1 MSNSNGKGKLTNKER
16 LKLMQKLGAEIVAS
30 KSGIIGN
37 VNTSGSEKALPDHLK
52 CDDFMLYTADQEL
65 GAASGTFMLFIL
77 KRLVD
82 KL

>member
-37 VNTSGSEKALPDHLK
+37 ISTSRSEKALPDHLK
-52 CDDFMLYTADQEL
+52 CDSFLLYTADQEI
-65 GAASGTFMLFIL
+65 GAAHQSFIVFIL